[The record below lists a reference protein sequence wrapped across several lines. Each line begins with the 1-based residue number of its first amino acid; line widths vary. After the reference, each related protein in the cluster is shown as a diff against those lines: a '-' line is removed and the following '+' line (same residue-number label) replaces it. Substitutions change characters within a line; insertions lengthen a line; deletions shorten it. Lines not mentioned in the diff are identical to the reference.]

1 MRKVKKTGRMLT
13 FLCVLFLLS
22 VTGRQ
27 TMAAQTVDTMRVSL
41 DLKEATV
48 KEFFDA
54 VKMQTGLNF
63 LYNSAQM
70 RDMPPITILCFNQP
84 VRPVLDKVMDKTG
97 YTYQIDGYFV
107 TVTLQQKNPKPRL
120 LTGFIKD
127 EEGEVLPGVNVYIPN
142 STYQT
147 LSDSEGRYE
156 IYIPKEACTVTYSFI
171 GNTMEIA
178 FQEGDTP
185 LNKDVT
191 LRSNIQ
197 IDEVVVTGYTT
208 VNRRKLT
215 SSVTTLKAEDI
226 MRPGVTS
233 IDQMLEGQI
242 PDMVFMNNSGEVGVV
257 PRLRIR
263 GTSTLVGNR
272 EPLWV
277 LDGVVLQDP
286 VNVSPEELNNPDYI
300 NRIGNAIAGINPQDI
315 ERIDVLKDA
324 SATALYGAK
333 AANGVIVV
341 TTKKGR
347 VGKPIVN
354 YNMNMSYKRRPRYTD
369 QRINLMNSAERID
382 FSRYLVQNGYDFG
395 SADLNVGYEAL
406 AQQYYQG
413 IMGHEEFARQ
423 VQKLEGMNTDWFD
436 ILTKDALSSQH
447 SVSISGG
454 SKETRYYG
462 SIGYVADNDVIRG
475 NKNERYSFSMH
486 LDSEL
491 SRMFSTSLIMIGNVN
506 NRQYAMDDLSP
517 LDYAYNASRAIPAYD
532 GNGDYAYYKTRGNTI
547 SEYYNYNIMN
557 ELANSY
563 NKQEGNSLNVNFTLN
578 GKFTDYLKASLI
590 ASYQTSV
597 TDQEKWWGEKTNH
610 VARLRHSEYGTSPVS
625 GDESLSELPF
635 GGELTSNRYRNKNW
649 MLRMQVDFNKYVNG
663 NHDHYISASVGMEAN
678 STKYNAMASV
688 FRGYYEDRGRQ
699 FSYTELDDYPKYKE
713 WLQQN
718 AYPVITD
725 DLTNLL
731 SGYATVSYTY
741 KDLFTLNTN
750 ARMDGSNK
758 FGDRSNE
765 KLLPIWSVSGNYNI
779 SEHAFLKRNWID
791 FIMLKASYGYQG
803 NMMKGQ
809 SPQMIIRQ
817 LPTNPLYGELE
828 SELLVYP
835 NPNLRWEKTTSINT
849 GITFSVLDRRLQFEG
864 EVYLKKTKDAFLTKT
879 VSSVNGVSEYL
890 VNSGNITNNG
900 YSLAVTAT
908 PIRTKTFDW
917 ILSTSFSKIFNKLET
932 LPGED
937 QYELSNFLNGTAL
950 IKGKPIGTF
959 YSYKFVGL
967 NPNNGAPVF
976 DDGEERQDELVKMSK
991 YGLYTSILE
1000 ESGNREPTIS
1010 GTFNNTLRYKNW
1022 RLNAVLNY
1030 SLGSKVRLFKLFKS
1044 NVFVP
1049 SANVSKDLV
1058 NHWSKP
1064 GDEFITNIPNPL
1076 TPSVHWSLR
1085 NQELPT
1091 IVSSNFDEYNYSD
1104 IRVVSGDYLKV
1115 ATLSLTYEFKTKM
1128 ISTLGLSRLALN
1140 LTGNNL
1146 FTFCSSKL
1154 NGQTPQQ
1161 SGFTEV
1167 QLSDRPSYTFGLD
1180 VSF

>member
-1 MRKVKKTGRMLT
+1 MLT

-22 VTGRQ
+22 VPGRQ
-27 TMAAQTVDTMRVSL
+27 TMAAETLDTMKVSL

-48 KEFFDA
+48 KEFFDI
-54 VKMQTGLNF
+54 VKKQTGLNF
-63 LYNSAQM
+63 LYNSEEI
-70 RDMPPITILCFNQP
+70 RNMPPITIQCSDQP
-84 VRPVLDKVMDKTG
+84 VRPVMDKVMEGTG
-97 YTYQIDGYFV
+97 YTYQIDGHFV
-107 TVTLQQKNPKPRL
+107 TVTRQQKDLTLRL
-120 LTGFIKD
+120 VTGVIKD
-127 EEGEVLPGVNVYIPN
+127 EKGEVLPGVNVYIPN

-147 LSDSEGRYE
+147 FSDSEGRYKLS
-156 IYIPKEACTVTYSFI
+156 IPKEACKVIYSFI
-171 GNTMEIA
+171 GSTIEVA
-178 FQEGDTP
+178 FPEGGTP
-185 LNKDVT
+185 LHKDII
-191 LRSNIQ
+191 LQNDIH
-197 IDEVVVTGYTT
+197 IDEVVVTGYNI
-208 VNRRKLT
+208 VDRRKLT
-215 SSVTTLKAEDI
+215 SSVTSLKAEDI

-347 VGKPIVN
+347 EGKPIVN
-354 YNMNMSYKRRPRYTD
+354 YHMTLSYKRRPRYTD
-369 QRINLMNSAERID
+369 KRINLMNSAERID

-395 SADLNVGYEAL
+395 SAELNVGYESL

-413 IMGHEEFARQ
+413 MMNQEEFARQ
-423 VQKLEGMNTDWFD
+423 VQKLEGLNTDWFD
-436 ILTKDALSSQH
+436 ILTRDALSSQH
-447 SVSISGG
+447 SVSLSGG

-462 SIGYVADNDVIRG
+462 SVGYTIDNDVIRG

-486 LDSEL
+486 LDSDL
-491 SRMFSTSLIMIGNVN
+491 SRMFSTSLVMIGNVS
-506 NRQYAMDDLSP
+506 NRQYSIEDLSP

-532 GNGDYAYYKTRGNTI
+532 GNGDYAYYKTRGNAI
-547 SEYYNYNIMN
+547 NEYYNYNIMN

-563 NKQEGNSLNVNFTLN
+563 NKQEGNSVNVNFTLK

-590 ASYQTSV
+590 ASYQTSA
-597 TDQEKWWGEKTNH
+597 TDQEKWWGEKTNR
-610 VARLRHSEYGTSPVS
+610 VAILRHSEYGTTPAS
-625 GDESLSELPF
+625 GEGSSSELPF

-663 NHDHYISASVGMEAN
+663 NPDHYINASVGTEAN
-678 STKYNAMASV
+678 STKYNAMGSV
-688 FRGYYEDRGRQ
+688 YRGYYEDRGRQ
-699 FSYTELDDYPKYKE
+699 FSYTELDDYPYYKD

-718 AYPVITD
+718 AYPTITD

-731 SGYATVSYTY
+731 SGYATISYTY
-741 KDLFTLNTN
+741 KNLFTLNTN

-765 KLLPIWSVSGNYNI
+765 KLLPIWSISGNYNI
-779 SEHAFLKRNWID
+779 SEHAFLKRDWID

-817 LPTNPLYGELE
+817 LPTNPLYGELV

-835 NPNLRWEKTTSINT
+835 NPNLRWEKTTSTNT
-849 GITFSVLDRRLQFEG
+849 GITLSFFDRRLQFEG
-864 EVYLKKTKDAFLTKT
+864 EMYFKKTKDAFLTKT
-879 VSSVNGVSEYL
+879 VSSVNGVGEYL
-890 VNSGNITNNG
+890 VNSGNISNNG
-900 YSLAVTAT
+900 YSLALTIS
-908 PIRTKTFDW
+908 PIRTKDFDW

-937 QYELSNFLNGTAL
+937 QYELTDFLNGTAL
-950 IKGKPIGTF
+950 SKGKPIGTF
-959 YSYKFVGL
+959 YSYKFAGL
-967 NPNNGAPVF
+967 NPNNGTPIF
-976 DDGEERQDELVKMSK
+976 DDGEERQEELVKMTK
-991 YGLYTSILE
+991 YGLYTNILE

-1010 GTFNNTLRYKNW
+1010 GTFNNTLRYNNW
-1022 RLNAVLNY
+1022 RLNAVFNY
-1030 SLGSKVRLFKLFKS
+1030 SIGSKVRLFKLFKS

-1049 SANVSKDLV
+1049 WTNVSKDLV
-1058 NHWSKP
+1058 DHWSKP
-1064 GDEFITNIPNPL
+1064 GDESITNIPNPL
-1076 TPSVHWSLR
+1076 AYAAHWSLR
-1085 NQELPT
+1085 NQELAT
-1091 IVSSNFDEYNYSD
+1091 IAPSNFEEYNYSD
-1104 IRVVSGDYLKV
+1104 IRVVSGDYLKIS
-1115 ATLSLTYEFKTKM
+1115 TLSLTYEFKSK
-1128 ISTLGLSRLALN
+1128 ILSTFGLSRLALN
-1140 LTGNNL
+1140 LSGNNL
-1146 FTFCSSKL
+1146 YTFCSSKL
-1154 NGQTPQQ
+1154 KGQTPQQ
-1161 SGFTEV
+1161 SGFSEV
-1167 QLSDRPSYTFGLD
+1167 QLTDCPSYTFGLD
-1180 VSF
+1180 ISF